1 MKKQYE
7 QTSGDFIGD
16 QQIDRMTEDSAWTP
30 ILLATLIMVVAVS
43 IKFTGLKPFAYLL
56 IGMAVSGIVGYVD
69 MYLCSRVNKKHETK
83 DVPPEQPVGFSK
95 DLLDRH
101 DKDVCENVLDYI
113 NEGLSNKKE
122 GRP

>member
-16 QQIDRMTEDSAWTP
+16 QRIDRMTEDSIWTP
-30 ILLATLIMVVAVS
+30 ILLVTLIMVVAVS
-43 IKFTGLKPFAYLL
+43 IKFAGLKPFAYLL
-56 IGMAVSGIVGYVD
+56 IGMAVSGIVGYID
-69 MYLCSRVNKKHETK
+69 MYLCSNNYKKHVAK
-83 DVPPEQPVGFSK
+83 DVPPEQPVGFSR

-101 DKDVCENVLDYI
+101 DKDVCEKALDYI